1 MVKTPTIKRNVLG
14 FSIAI
19 KSPAKPVINILEMK
33 TFPTFTWIEPP
44 FFLRILR
51 LPDRSPILPNKM

>member
-1 MVKTPTIKRNVLG
+1 VIK
-14 FSIAI
+14 
-19 KSPAKPVINILEMK
+19 ILEMK
-33 TFPTFTWIEPP
+33 IFPTFLWIEPP